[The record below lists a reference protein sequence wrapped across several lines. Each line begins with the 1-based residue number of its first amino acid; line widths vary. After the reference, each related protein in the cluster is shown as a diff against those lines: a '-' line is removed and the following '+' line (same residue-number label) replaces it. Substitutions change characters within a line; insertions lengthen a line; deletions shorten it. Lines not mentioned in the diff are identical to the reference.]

1 MRVRALDNPKV
12 EPHPMID
19 TQNTR
24 ASQRITHLATAH
36 SRMRRPFIAVAIGAV
51 LAATAATGAV
61 FAPAALGAVPSEHAL
76 EQAADAAD
84 DGKIALVNAESLNN
98 VVAQVQ
104 FSLPTEQTEIDL
116 SELTADVKK
125 LVEADQLSSEEVA
138 DLTAEVVLD
147 TSIVQSK
154 TSDLQN
160 ALTAGKEAEAA
171 RVAAEAARAKAEAER
186 IAAEEAA
193 RRAAEEQA
201 RLAAAN
207 TPDGAKETARAM
219 AAERYGWGEGEFS
232 CLAKLW
238 TKESGWNYQAYNS
251 NGGATGIP
259 QSLPGSKMAAA
270 GADWRTNAATQI
282 AWGLGYI
289 DRSYGSPC
297 AAWGHS
303 QAVNWY

>member
-1 MRVRALDNPKV
+1 
-12 EPHPMID
+12 
-19 TQNTR
+19 
-24 ASQRITHLATAH
+24 
-36 SRMRRPFIAVAIGAV
+36 MRRPVIALAVGAV
-51 LAATAATGAV
+51 LAASAAAGAV
-61 FAPAALGAVPSEHAL
+61 FAPAALGAVPSEQAL
-76 EQAADAAD
+76 EQASDAAD

-98 VVAQVQ
+98 VVAGVE

-116 SELTADVKK
+116 SELTADVKS
-125 LVEADQLSSEEVA
+125 LDRADQLSSEDVA
-138 DLTAEVVLD
+138 DLTDDVVQGTL
-147 TSIVQSK
+147 IVQSK

-186 IAAEEAA
+186 IAAEKAAKEAA
-193 RRAAEEQA
+193 EQKRRAAEA
-201 RLAAAN
+201 LAASN
-207 TPDGAKETARAM
+207 TPEGAKATARAM

-259 QSLPGSKMAAA
+259 QSLPGSKMATA

-289 DRSYGSPC
+289 DRAYGSPC

>member
-1 MRVRALDNPKV
+1 
-12 EPHPMID
+12 MID
-19 TQNTR
+19 IQNTR
-24 ASQRITHLATAH
+24 ASQRVAH
-36 SRMRRPFIAVAIGAV
+36 IASAHTRMRRPLIAVAVGAV
-51 LAATAATGAV
+51 LTATAAAGAI
-61 FAPAALGAVPSEHAL
+61 FAPAALGAVPSEQAL

-84 DGKIALVNAESLNN
+84 DGKIALVNAESLNH
-98 VVAQVQ
+98 VVAQVD
-104 FSLPTEQTEIDL
+104 FALPTEHTEVGLGDL
-116 SELTADVKK
+116 IADVKS
-125 LVEADQLSSEEVA
+125 LARADQLSSEEVA
-138 DLTAEVVLD
+138 DLTADVVRG
-147 TSIVQSK
+147 TTIVQSE
-154 TSDLQN
+154 TAELQN
-160 ALTAGKEAEAA
+160 ALTAGKEAEAV
-171 RVAAEAARAKAEAER
+171 RVAEEAARAKAEAER

-207 TPDGAKETARAM
+207 TPEGAKATARAM

-259 QSLPGSKMAAA
+259 QSLPGSKMASA

-289 DRSYGSPC
+289 DSVYGSPC
-297 AAWGHS
+297 SAWGHS
-303 QAVNWY
+303 QAMNWY

>member
-1 MRVRALDNPKV
+1 
-12 EPHPMID
+12 MID
-19 TQNTR
+19 TLNTR
-24 ASQRITHLATAH
+24 ASQRVAHLASAH
-36 SRMRRPFIAVAIGAV
+36 SRMRRPLITVAIGAV
-51 LAATAATGAV
+51 LTATAAAGAV
-61 FAPAALGAVPSEHAL
+61 FAPAALGAIPSEHAL

-84 DGKIALVNAESLNN
+84 DGKIALVNAESLNH
-98 VVAQVQ
+98 VVAQVD
-104 FSLPTEQTEIDL
+104 FSLPTEQTEIDVSDL
-116 SELTADVKK
+116 VADVKRLSK
-125 LVEADQLSSEEVA
+125 ADQLSSDEIAE
-138 DLTAEVVLD
+138 LTSEVVQG
-147 TSIVQSK
+147 TTIVQSK

-160 ALTAGKEAEAA
+160 ALTAGKKEEAA
-171 RVAAEAARAKAEAER
+171 RVAAEAARAKAEAAR

-193 RRAAEEQA
+193 RRAAEEKA

-207 TPDGAKETARAM
+207 TPEGAKATARAM

-238 TKESGWNYQAYNS
+238 TKESGWNYKAYNP

-259 QSLPGSKMAAA
+259 QSLPGSKMATA

-289 DRSYGSPC
+289 DRAYGSPC